1 MTTIA
6 VDAMGGD
13 YAPAEIVH
21 GAYLAAKEHSVRVQ
35 LVGPAEI
42 IEQELM
48 KYSDSSLLPIE
59 IVHAADVIDMGEV
72 NITVKGY
79 KCERCNYQ
87 WIPRKAAE
95 HPKVCPRCKSPY
107 WDKPRKA
114 KTKKAKD

>member
-1 MTTIA
+1 
-6 VDAMGGD
+6 
-13 YAPAEIVH
+13 
-21 GAYLAAKEHSVRVQ
+21 
-35 LVGPAEI
+35 
-42 IEQELM
+42 
-48 KYSDSSLLPIE
+48 
-59 IVHAADVIDMGEV
+59 MGEV